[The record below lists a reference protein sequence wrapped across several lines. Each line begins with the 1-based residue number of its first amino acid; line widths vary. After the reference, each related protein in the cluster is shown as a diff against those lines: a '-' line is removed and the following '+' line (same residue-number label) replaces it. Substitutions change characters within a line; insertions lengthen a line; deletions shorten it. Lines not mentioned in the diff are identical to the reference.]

1 MLVFVCLLLAGTAA
15 ADEEEEEEDAAV
27 LDELLVSSA
36 MSKSGRESSV
46 LSSLEEVLR
55 FRRFG
60 LLTASAVVV
69 VPVLRGDESTQSHVL
84 LGPTGDIIGWRMEN
98 ADVVGTTVHSP
109 PLNQETRAV
118 ATNTEQSLDITEFPS
133 IFGWIGCRLCRRLTV
148 GFQRRNEVQQSKT

>member
-1 MLVFVCLLLAGTAA
+1 LKDTVLALVCLLLAGTAA
-15 ADEEEEEEDAAV
+15 ADEEEEEEDAAAM

-69 VPVLRGDESTQSHVL
+69 VPVLRGDESAQ
-84 LGPTGDIIGWRMEN
+84 W
-98 ADVVGTTVHSP
+98 
-109 PLNQETRAV
+109 
-118 ATNTEQSLDITEFPS
+118 
-133 IFGWIGCRLCRRLTV
+133 
-148 GFQRRNEVQQSKT
+148 